1 MGPVLESKS
10 IFTLDIYFRQYWT
23 DSRLV
28 FNSSKVE
35 ELGGSRLK
43 FEDFWIRKNFSFEL
57 AVFDVDMETRHLL
70 HERSGLLPAQS
81 GGTKQIYQVTFPASQ
96 KTFSQDNDTQG
107 GS

>member
-35 ELGGSRLK
+35 ELGRNQLYILTLS
-43 FEDFWIRKNFSFEL
+43 
-57 AVFDVDMETRHLL
+57 
-70 HERSGLLPAQS
+70 
-81 GGTKQIYQVTFPASQ
+81 
-96 KTFSQDNDTQG
+96 
-107 GS
+107 

>member
-35 ELGGSRLK
+35 ELGGSCLK
-43 FEDFWIRKNFSFEL
+43 FEDF
-57 AVFDVDMETRHLL
+57 
-70 HERSGLLPAQS
+70 
-81 GGTKQIYQVTFPASQ
+81 
-96 KTFSQDNDTQG
+96 
-107 GS
+107 

>member
-35 ELGGSRLK
+35 ELGKG
-43 FEDFWIRKNFSFEL
+43 DFDKICFKSCFF
-57 AVFDVDMETRHLL
+57 
-70 HERSGLLPAQS
+70 
-81 GGTKQIYQVTFPASQ
+81 
-96 KTFSQDNDTQG
+96 
-107 GS
+107 